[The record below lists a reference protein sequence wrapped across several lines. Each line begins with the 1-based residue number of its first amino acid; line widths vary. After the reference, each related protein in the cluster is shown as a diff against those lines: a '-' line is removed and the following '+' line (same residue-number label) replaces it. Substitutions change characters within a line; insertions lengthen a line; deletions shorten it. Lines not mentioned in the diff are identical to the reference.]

1 MLNELKA
8 AISSDNHNPVEDSL
22 VEQRRILHKISGI
35 KIITKLQLYDQN
47 VFWSIMLLFCYLAGS
62 DAPFLTVLFTKS
74 TYFVIILGAP
84 LKWQMDICI
93 KWSTGIKS
101 LPHCRLVKS
110 NMLQHVAKT
119 SSMHC
124 YLHNVEGNMF

>member
-8 AISSDNHNPVEDSL
+8 TISSDNHNPVEYSL
-22 VEQRRILHKISGI
+22 FKQRRILHKICSI
-35 KIITKLQLYDQN
+35 KNITKLRPKCILVDN
-47 VFWSIMLLFCYLAGS
+47 VICYPAGS

-74 TYFVIILGAP
+74 TYFVIVLSAP
-84 LKWQMDICI
+84 LKWQMSICN
-93 KWSTGIKS
+93 KWSTCIKPM
-101 LPHCRLVKS
+101 PHCRLVKS